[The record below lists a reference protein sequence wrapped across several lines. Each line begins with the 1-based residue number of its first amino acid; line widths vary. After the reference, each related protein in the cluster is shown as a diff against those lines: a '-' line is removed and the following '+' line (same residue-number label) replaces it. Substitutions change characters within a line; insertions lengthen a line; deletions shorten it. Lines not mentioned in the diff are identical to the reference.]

1 MNYHH
6 NHCFSPET
14 RRKCFLCAQTTAK
27 GLALYI
33 ALLGDAAFAHN
44 TFYFFLSST
53 SFSLFF
59 FSPQHF
65 FCTPLCFS
73 FILTFSIPSVS
84 IPLSLVSFNCTAF
97 FWTMTRAVAYPAGL
111 VWLPP
116 LKLSLSSFDD
126 IRSQSSQFLH
136 SISISGSVLRA
147 RPSLASFPLLT
158 TRPRLPVPLNSLFIH
173 SLLSSSSSL
182 VWSTALL
189 HGAASTI
196 SSLNALI
203 AKFLFRQKETW
214 ILQLQSDLKSCKW
227 CVIVLHSS

>member
-1 MNYHH
+1 ML
-6 NHCFSPET
+6 
-14 RRKCFLCAQTTAK
+14 RLLTT
-27 GLALYI
+27 
-33 ALLGDAAFAHN
+33 
-44 TFYFFLSST
+44 
-53 SFSLFF
+53 LFIF
-59 FSPQHF
+59 FSPQLLSLSSSFHPSIF
-65 FCTPLCFS
+65 SAPLCVFLSFS
-73 FILTFSIPSVS
+73 
-84 IPLSLVSFNCTAF
+84 LSLFHLSLFHYLLFLLTVQPFL
-97 FWTMTRAVAYPAGL
+97 WTMTRAVAYPAGL

-126 IRSQSSQFLH
+126 SRSQSSQFLH

-158 TRPRLPVPLNSLFIH
+158 TRPRLPAPLNSVFIH